1 MIATVLR
8 NVDLPDAFDP
18 VRSTLLSVV
27 NDVGIGSSI
36 SGWNIPSA
44 VIFFSDVNVGSQ
56 FLPIRSLKDATAIIL
71 SRSPIVSKISLNDF
85 SLLRNVLY
93 MRLNLIRS
101 R

>member
-1 MIATVLR
+1 MRKTKLFGVLTVVLIC
-8 NVDLPDAFDP
+8 L
-18 VRSTLLSVV
+18 
-27 NDVGIGSSI
+27 
-36 SGWNIPSA
+36 A
-44 VIFFSDVNVGSQ
+44 VIFFSDVNAGSQ